1 MTTQST
7 KERLPMADLHIEGT
21 CDTHFNRVKE
31 AFAENFAKR
40 NEYGAAVT
48 VTIAGKPVLDL
59 WAGHADKARTRAWT
73 RDTLVNVFSTTKGL
87 TAICAHRLADQGKL
101 DFDEPVSRYWPEFAQ
116 NGKERIPVRQLL
128 NHRAGLPAIRHQLA
142 EDAAYDWEVMTT
154 ALAAEEPWWE
164 PGSKHGYHALTYG
177 WLVGE
182 VIRRITGK
190 SVGAYFRDEIAGP
203 LDLDCHIGLDVRNDE
218 RCGQMIQSPPPPPG
232 QMNIFQYAMDHPAS
246 VTARTF
252 NNPPTALKL
261 SAVNA
266 RAWRGAEIPAANG
279 HTTARALARL
289 YGALADG
296 GQVDGVRILSPA
308 ALSRC
313 YTEESAGTDEV
324 LMVPTRFSTGF
335 MLTQAHD
342 PIGPNPHAFGHPGAG
357 GSLGFADPDAR
368 VGFGYTMNKMGP
380 YILIDPRTRCLIDA
394 LYASL

>member
-1 MTTQST
+1 
-7 KERLPMADLHIEGT
+7 MADLHIEGT
-21 CDTHFNRVKE
+21 CDARFGRVKE

-40 NEYGAAVT
+40 DEYGAAVA

-59 WAGHADKARTRAWT
+59 WAGHADKARTRSWT

-101 DFDEPVSRYWPEFAQ
+101 DFDQPVNRYWPEFAQ
-116 NGKERIPVRQLL
+116 NGKERIAVRQLL

-142 EDAAYDWEVMTT
+142 DDAAYDWQVMTT

-177 WLVGE
+177 WLAGE

-203 LDLDCHIGLDVRNDE
+203 LGLDCHIGLDARDDE

-261 SAVNA
+261 SAVNG

-296 GQVDGVRILSPA
+296 GQIDSVRVLSPA
-308 ALSRC
+308 AISRC
-313 YTEESAGTDEV
+313 YTEESAGNDEV
-324 LMVPTRFSTGF
+324 LLVPTRFSTGF

-357 GSLGFADPDAR
+357 GSLGFADPDAK

-380 YILIDPRTRCLIDA
+380 YILIDPRTRCLIEA

>member
-1 MTTQST
+1 MS
-7 KERLPMADLHIEGT
+7 DLHIEGT
-21 CDTHFNRVKE
+21 CEERFAQVKE

-40 NEYGAAVT
+40 NEYGAAIA
-48 VTIAGKPVLDL
+48 VTIAGKPVIDL
-59 WAGHADKARTRAWT
+59 WAGHADKARTRPW
-73 RDTLVNVFSTTKGL
+73 RHDTLVNVFSTTKGL

-101 DFDEPVSRYWPEFAQ
+101 EFDAPVVRYWPEFAQ
-116 NGKERIPVRQLL
+116 NGKERITVRQLL

-142 EDAAYDWEVMTT
+142 NDAAYNWQTMTD
-154 ALAAEEPWWE
+154 ALAAEQPWWQ

-182 VIRRITGK
+182 VLRRITGK
-190 SVGAYFRDEIAGP
+190 SVGTYFREEIAAP
-203 LDLDCHIGLDVRNDE
+203 LAIDCHIGLNALDDE

-232 QMNIFQYAMDHPAS
+232 QMNIFQYAMDHPDS

-289 YGALADG
+289 YGALGDG
-296 GQVDGVRILSPA
+296 GQVNGVRVLSPEA
-308 ALSRC
+308 ITRC
-313 YTEESAGTDEV
+313 HSEESAGTDEV
-324 LMVPTRFSTGF
+324 LLVPTRFSTGF

-342 PIGPNPHAFGHPGAG
+342 PIGPNAHAFGHPGAG
-357 GSLGFADPDAR
+357 GSLGFADPDAQL
-368 VGFGYTMNKMGP
+368 GFGYTMNKMGS
-380 YILIDPRTRCLIDA
+380 YILIDPRTRCLIEA
-394 LYASL
+394 VYASL

>member
-1 MTTQST
+1 MT
-7 KERLPMADLHIEGT
+7 DLHIEGT
-21 CDTHFNRVKE
+21 CDARFDRVKE

-40 NEYGAAVT
+40 NEYGAAVA

-59 WAGHADKARTRAWT
+59 WAGHADKARTHPWT

-101 DFDEPVSRYWPEFAQ
+101 DFDAPVSRYWPEFAQ

-128 NHRAGLPAIRHQLA
+128 NHRAGLPAIRHQLT
-142 EDAAYDWEVMTT
+142 DQAAYDWQVMTT

-190 SVGAYFRDEIAGP
+190 SLGAYFRDEIAGP
-203 LDLDCHIGLDVRNDE
+203 LGLDCHIGLDPRNDE

-279 HTTARALARL
+279 HTSARALARL

-296 GQVDGVRILSPA
+296 GQADGVRVLSPA
-308 ALSRC
+308 AISRC
-313 YTEESAGTDEV
+313 YIEESAGNDEV
-324 LMVPTRFSTGF
+324 LLVPTRFSTGF
-335 MLTQAHD
+335 MLPQAHD
-342 PIGPNPHAFGHPGAG
+342 PIGPNSHAFGHPGAG
-357 GSLGFADPDAR
+357 GSLGFADPDAK

-380 YILIDPRTRCLIDA
+380 YILIDPRTRCLIEA

>member
-1 MTTQST
+1 M
-7 KERLPMADLHIEGT
+7 PDLNIEGT
-21 CDTHFNRVKE
+21 CDERFARVKE
-31 AFAENFAKR
+31 AFAENFATR
-40 NEYGAAVT
+40 NEYGAAVA
-48 VTIAGKPVLDL
+48 VTIGGRPIIDL
-59 WAGHADKARTRAWT
+59 WAGHADKARTRPWT

-101 DFDEPVSRYWPEFAQ
+101 DFDAPVVRYWPEFAQ
-116 NGKERIPVRQLL
+116 QGKEKITVRQLL

-142 EDAAYDWEVMTT
+142 DDAAYDWNVMTA
-154 ALAAEEPWWE
+154 ALASEEPWWE
-164 PGSKHGYHALTYG
+164 PGTKHGYHALTYG

-203 LDLDCHIGLDVRNDE
+203 LAIDCHIGLDARDDE

-232 QMNIFQYAMDHPAS
+232 QVNIFQYAMDHPES

-266 RAWRGAEIPAANG
+266 RAWRGAEVPAANG

-296 GQVDGVRILSPA
+296 GAADGVRVLSPA
-308 ALSRC
+308 AVEHC
-313 YTEESAGTDEV
+313 YSEESAGTDEV
-324 LMVPTRFSTGF
+324 LMVSTRFSTGF

-342 PIGPNPHAFGHPGAG
+342 PLGPNPHAFGHPGAG
-357 GSLGFADPDAR
+357 GSLGFADPGAR
-368 VGFGYTMNKMGP
+368 LGFGYTMNKMGP
-380 YILIDPRTRCLIDA
+380 YILVDPRTRNLIEA
-394 LYASL
+394 VYASL